1 MVAPAEARAVSCPV
15 SVPWFGGAAEVVV
28 PSGRCEV
35 LMLIADM
42 QLSVTAPPV
51 GNATRAVPPRRPLE
65 MVLVVVRVLASV
77 EVSEFEFYPES
88 FSRDF
93 AALSKHLY

>member
-1 MVAPAEARAVSCPV
+1 
-15 SVPWFGGAAEVVV
+15 
-28 PSGRCEV
+28 
-35 LMLIADM
+35 
-42 QLSVTAPPV
+42 
-51 GNATRAVPPRRPLE
+51 

-77 EVSEFEFYPES
+77 EVSEFEFYQES